1 LNGIV
6 RLQTEMPIASP
17 ELKPFPLAGLQ
28 VVANAHNKWM
38 AVALQLPGNQADA
51 VPLLSTLFGSPD
63 VLTALAPLD
72 CIVPIRDPRALTEDL
87 LRLLPA
93 RRILFSIPAAQCP
106 EPQVRKKCAQLAAA
120 HYRILI
126 EGPAG
131 FAIDGGG
138 IPGGGGALSF
148 DCSDSLPEPGHLLA
162 LPGPHLARHV
172 HSAPRLEQ
180 CLATGFAW
188 FAGSYALDVAR
199 KCPSTKDSA
208 SRQRLLSLLGL
219 LARDAD
225 SRDLEIVLKQ
235 DPVLSYHLLKL
246 VNSAAFAPGIPIWS
260 FGQAISLLG
269 RRQLQRWLQLL
280 LYARQSQDG
289 VVSALLPLAAMRGAL
304 MEALC
309 RVNGDEPEQQEKAFV
324 AGVFSLLD
332 ILLGMPMRDIIG
344 VLNLDDEIVAALLE
358 RSGPLGAMLV
368 LAEAPVVSSSDLER
382 AGIEAETYWNSLLDA
397 YRWAILVGQ
406 GL

>member
-1 LNGIV
+1 
-6 RLQTEMPIASP
+6 MASP

-38 AVALQLPGNQADA
+38 AVALQLPGGQADTA
-51 VPLLSTLFGSPD
+51 PVLNALFGNAG
-63 VLTALAPLD
+63 VLAALAPLD

-93 RRILFSIPAAQCP
+93 RRVLFSIPAAQCP
-106 EPQVRKKCAQLAAA
+106 EPQVREKCAQLSAA

-126 EGPAG
+126 DGPAG
-131 FAIDGGG
+131 LAAGNAVDGAVGAAVLSG
-138 IPGGGGALSF
+138 AARALSF
-148 DCSDSLPEPGHLLA
+148 DCSDSLPEPGRLLA

-180 CLATGFAW
+180 CLATGFSW

-199 KCPSTKDSA
+199 QCPSTRDIT
-208 SRQRLLSLLGL
+208 SRKRLLELLNL

-225 SRDLEIVLKQ
+225 SRDLEILLKQ
-235 DPVLSYHLLKL
+235 DPILSYHLLKL
-246 VNSAAFAPGIPIWS
+246 VNSAAFAPAIPIWG
-260 FGQAISLLG
+260 FGQAINLLG

-280 LYARQSQDG
+280 LYARQAKDG
-289 VVSALLPLAAMRGAL
+289 VVNPLLPLAAMRAAL
-304 MEALC
+304 MEALS
-309 RVNGDEPEQQEKAFV
+309 RAKGDDPEQQEKAFV

-332 ILLGMPMRDIIG
+332 ILLGMPMSDIIG
-344 VLNLDDEIVAALLE
+344 VLSLDDEIVAALLE
-358 RSGPLGAMLV
+358 RSGPMGAMLT
-368 LAEAPVVSSSDLER
+368 LAEAHAVSSADLER
-382 AGIEAETYWNSLLDA
+382 AGIEAETYWNSLLGA